1 MMQTM
6 HHLTTAVDQRCGMCG
21 INPVNMAQ
29 LCEDLQRTDIGDAGI
44 KKMGITSQ
52 VALDSSFSSLLSCRG
67 GTLKHMEQML
77 KHNP

>member
-1 MMQTM
+1 
-6 HHLTTAVDQRCGMCG
+6 V
-21 INPVNMAQ
+21 
-29 LCEDLQRTDIGDAGI
+29 CEDLQRTDIGDAGI

-67 GTLKHMEQML
+67 GTLKHMEEML